1 MKIVVGF
8 SGGVDSA
15 VTTRLLQQAGHQVHG
30 LYMDNTDEAARRE
43 AEASAE
49 RMGIELTVI
58 DVKKELG
65 ERSAAPL
72 RRAIFGGRRRTPASS
87 ATPA

>member
-30 LYMDNTDEAARRE
+30 LYLDNAGEEARRE
-43 AEASAE
+43 AVLAAE
-49 RMGIELTVI
+49 HMGIELTVR
-58 DVKKELG
+58 DVKAEL
-65 ERSAAPL
+65 EE
-72 RRAIFGGRRRTPASS
+72 
-87 ATPA
+87 